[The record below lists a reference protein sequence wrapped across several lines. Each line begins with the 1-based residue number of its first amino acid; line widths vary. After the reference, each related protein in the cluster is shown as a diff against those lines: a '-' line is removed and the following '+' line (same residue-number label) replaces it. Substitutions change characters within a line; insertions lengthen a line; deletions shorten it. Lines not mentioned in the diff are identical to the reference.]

1 MSALSDLLAYQ
12 RQTEALAQVMGRL
25 GWDQETVM
33 PPGAGAQR
41 GEEMAA
47 LEAVLHARRSDPR
60 IAELLALA
68 EPGTEAEAA
77 QLRLIAREHA
87 RTVRIPAD
95 LATELAR
102 VTSMAQGVWALARA
116 DDDID
121 AFFADAGACSAPQA
135 GGGGGAG

>member
-1 MSALSDLLAYQ
+1 
-12 RQTEALAQVMGRL
+12 MG
-25 GWDQETVM
+25 
-33 PPGAGAQR
+33 PGDGDAAGRGAQR

-68 EPGTEAEAA
+68 EPETEAEAA

-87 RTVRIPAD
+87 RTVKIPAD

-102 VTSMAQGVWALARA
+102 VTSMAQGIWAQARA
-116 DDDID
+116 DDDIE
-121 AFFADAGACSAPQA
+121 AFLPTLGPCRAPQA
-135 GGGGGAG
+135 RGGGGAGGGWRSL